1 MKTVLGVKMNAVKYY
16 QIQHRKYECILLF
29 SLNEKIWK
37 IPSYVT
43 NTYIYKKYNC
53 EIYGISLDL
62 KLYLNFPRI

>member
-1 MKTVLGVKMNAVKYY
+1 MRNGIRSKTIAVKYY

-43 NTYIYKKYNC
+43 NTYIYKKYSC
-53 EIYGISLDL
+53 EIYGISLYV
-62 KLYLNFPRI
+62 KLNLNFPRI